1 MAKEIGG
8 ITLTA
13 LTNGAHFSFM
23 KSTLVFADDCEAVVN
38 KLSDDIAAFRA
49 AFATEDEKLKIMT
62 KSELTE
68 EIYQND
74 AIRDGSYSGYKGS
87 VRGLLSLP
95 AGDLQAAAKR
105 LWNHIESYKIR
116 TDDQFDKQTGMM
128 DNLINDLE
136 TKYAAEIALLGLSPF
151 VTSMKTANDKVAELL
166 HSRDIENSAK
176 GVGAT
181 KAARAATDT
190 AYRTLIK
197 KVNALALL
205 EGDADYASFIDGMNS
220 QIVRFKR
227 EALGQTTSSSS
238 STGGDTTTED
248 DAPVVDGGGTTD
260 EGGEEDVP
268 DLM

>member
-1 MAKEIGG
+1 MAKEING

-13 LTNGAHFSFM
+13 LSNGAHFSFM

-38 KLSDDIAAFRA
+38 KLSGDIAVFKK
-49 AFATEDEKLKIMT
+49 AFAVEDEKLKIMT

-74 AIRDGSYSGYKGS
+74 AIRDGSYSGYKSS
-87 VRGLLSLP
+87 VKGLLSRP

-128 DNLINDLE
+128 ENLITDLE
-136 TKYAAEIALLGLSPF
+136 GKYAAEIALLGLSPF

-166 HSRDIENSAK
+166 RSRDIENSTK

-181 KAARAATDT
+181 KAARAATDD
-190 AYRTLIK
+190 AYRTFVK

-205 EGDADYASFIDGMNS
+205 EGDADYAAFIDGMNS

-227 EALGQTTSSSS
+227 EALNQSAS
-238 STGGDTTTED
+238 STTTTDTTTDTTTED
-248 DAPVVDGGGTTD
+248 DAPVVDGGVS
-260 EGGEEDVP
+260 EDDIPEV
-268 DLM
+268 M